1 MERCVFSRGRQWA
14 VCNHHSL
21 IEPALLQTGGI
32 KVMVYAIEDNSIL
45 LTNDD
50 GKIHE
55 VRRFVLEQPEVEKFT
70 WNSQDYFPTPDASK
84 GKKKRR
90 RGGKSKN
97 GKKGKGKKGKGN
109 NGAATKRQEKGATE
123 L

>member
-1 MERCVFSRGRQWA
+1 
-14 VCNHHSL
+14 
-21 IEPALLQTGGI
+21 
-32 KVMVYAIEDNSIL
+32 MVYAIEDNSIL

-50 GKIHE
+50 GKILE

-90 RGGKSKN
+90 RGGKSKKGKKGKGKKGKGKKGKGKKSK